1 VNERIDGS
9 GGRGGEPLSPLRT
22 EAKAALRQAQNLRW
36 LSSSEKLLY
45 WHDLSLESH
54 FAPVAVGGRPHQSTR
69 VRPTVFQFSGEE
81 LMRASSYLFVSR
93 KPPVPAASNTP
104 NLHRGAYTPAT
115 TLGVTQAGASTA
127 GHI

>member
-54 FAPVAVGGRPHQSTR
+54 FAPVAVGGRPHHTR
-69 VRPTVFQFSGEE
+69 PSHGVPIFRRGIDESVLVLVCVAQTSS
-81 LMRASSYLFVSR
+81 ASS
-93 KPPVPAASNTP
+93 K
-104 NLHRGAYTPAT
+104 
-115 TLGVTQAGASTA
+115 
-127 GHI
+127 